1 MTSANEPPQNWHVAA
16 KSTELGADPLGVRIA
31 GTKLV
36 LFREKTGS
44 IAALADLCPHQDL
57 PLSTGWVVDGAVE
70 CLHHGL
76 RFDGSGKCVH
86 MPAQGEPHTRTFQ
99 DRHLPSEGGERPN
112 PRLHSNS
119 RMIGA
124 RRTSLTSLF
133 SWRCV
138 LRYPS
143 QSRPHTKSRVAGG

>member
-16 KSTELGADPLGVRIA
+16 MSTELGADPLGVRIA

-36 LFREKTGS
+36 LFREKTDS

-86 MPAQGEPHTRTFQ
+86 MPAQDASRIPERFKIATFPVKEENG
-99 DRHLPSEGGERPN
+99 RILVFIP
-112 PRLHSNS
+112 
-119 RMIGA
+119 IA
-124 RRTSLTSLF
+124 
-133 SWRCV
+133 
-138 LRYPS
+138 
-143 QSRPHTKSRVAGG
+143 A